1 MSGFKGK
8 VGGGNLVPDPFG
20 GAPQASAPLA
30 PGKRTLVDQLP
41 LIPPAPNAGGASSHG
56 APVQRHE
63 AAGDA
68 PQGEAVP
75 QAAASGGAGAG
86 GPPAPRLSFR
96 DVFGRRPAA
105 APEAAES
112 APPAPSEGGA
122 KSPVDQRAATTEPS
136 AAAPSELPYRA
147 DMERSFGRP
156 LGHVQAYMGANAEL
170 APHGAQALAAGHV
183 VAFAD
188 AQPSPAIVAHEVT
201 HTVQNDQAGTA
212 AAMASGVVA
221 PRDSPAEAE
230 ADANA
235 RRVAQHGAGVRLPPV
250 TAAPAAHVHLA
261 PAGAAHAAEAGVA
274 HAAEAGAASVP
285 TDAPPTAQVPHARW
299 PVFAATGKPYQI
311 VSAKDPVQL
320 WTVSAWLRSDA
331 GFVAHGSHA
340 KSPACA
346 AEILDALGWVPK
358 DRIAHAANDLVF
370 DISQPIRGQQLSARA
385 FSFVGLPTGRPV
397 VSREGGDVVAVATPL
412 DNPDVPD
419 GTRVELDDAQR
430 LAVLRA
436 LASFTGLAPAPDA
449 VDVLR
454 THPQFRALVAR
465 SGVLLWPID
474 QRTGNVLFGTD
485 DTASTELP
493 YTRWLHGK
501 LPGKQPAARAPD
513 KPKLQLH
520 NFYGQPIPGT
530 LRADRELVESAHP
543 MWLEIN
549 VRWPKRTPSA
559 ADYDVVPMVTPGH
572 GGGEVGLLRCDWQIE
587 PVGGTAPPVRA
598 HTEVAELH
606 HAFVLPP
613 GQRAGSY
620 RVTVRAELDAYF
632 EPVELETMVE
642 VKSTA
647 AAMQQLGDEAFAD
660 LGAHH
665 VTRAPESFDASGSG
679 DDNHG
684 WRTQGDL
691 AAGFA
696 PSRADAPDPGAA
708 GRAAKAKHLE
718 ATRLYLQANGASA
731 DTLAAV
737 DRSLAASQRTE
748 TALADDRARGWQPF
762 ELRGTYLSREDGVPS
777 GPLALYGTVHAEGP
791 RLEAGV
797 AVLGSVVVQIRDLSR
812 RFDNEDMTFTGRGA
826 TFEAAL
832 KAAFLD
838 NAKAYPTG
846 VMEIQAEEIEA
857 KLVGGKLTVGT
868 SHGKTIGFGLGT
880 DSRWKRVR
888 ATVWDPAVNLAAN
901 LGAMALMAFV
911 PGSAVVVAPL
921 LIAYNSAQTID
932 RAQAEATRGTL
943 TLGSA
948 SLSVGEI
955 ALNVLPL
962 LGRAQAFTKG
972 WFLLEGANWGGQA
985 VLMTASAIQAGR
997 ALQAGDIATLAA
1009 MYEEL
1014 QKLEASGAGP
1024 AAIEPKRQQI
1034 LARAK
1039 QVSHRIEQQFGEQIS
1054 TNAMFAVAGSVIHRA
1069 AAMTEAGQAALL
1081 DAYDHTRGAAAPDDA
1096 STVPAVRTTRI
1107 GPHDRVDHEATS
1119 SGEQIEAVPLTR
1131 AQRSELVR
1139 TKDLNPRRD
1148 GTRLAAKASDDTLA
1162 LGKKLASESEGQ
1174 AILSRLAAGDASALT
1189 DIGVKDL
1196 PDGYNPALREF
1207 ALLETRDG
1215 YIIVTG
1221 GRRSV
1226 EIPHGTRLLG
1236 HTHPESLDIDGHERM
1251 LDLRHEAGPHE
1262 AEVTFAEIARDQRT
1276 AGANESGLIPSPA
1289 DVDAVGE
1296 GGYQVLHTR
1305 YVHKGGGKI
1314 ANPASGTSGPRVSV
1328 VISDVRAIVSNPTQ
1342 QTTIYEATF
1351 TVRAGGETLWIGKVY
1366 VQRVEFGEGRFD
1378 QLWFDPP
1385 NSVKRHLEAKTP

>member
-1 MSGFKGK
+1 
-8 VGGGNLVPDPFG
+8 VGVHAAAAQGISTPSSRLPHSDAIQRSFG
-20 GAPQASAPLA
+20 SHDISSVQAHTGPEAAASARAMNADAYATGNHIVL
-30 PGKRTLVDQLP
+30 GDRTDLHTAAHEAAHLLQQRRGVQLK
-41 LIPPAPNAGGASSHG
+41 GGVG
-56 APVQRHE
+56 

-68 PQGEAVP
+68 YERHADAV
-75 QAAASGGAGAG
+75 ADRVVAGRSAEDLLDTGATG
-86 GPPAPRLSFR
+86 
-96 DVFGRRPAA
+96 
-105 APEAAES
+105 
-112 APPAPSEGGA
+112 
-122 KSPVDQRAATTEPS
+122 AATS
-136 AAAPSELPYRA
+136 A
-147 DMERSFGRP
+147 
-156 LGHVQAYMGANAEL
+156 VQRKETKDL
-170 APHGAQALAAGHV
+170 DHQAHLKNTDV
-183 VAFAD
+183 EI
-188 AQPSPAIVAHEVT
+188 PA
-201 HTVQNDQAGTA
+201 
-212 AAMASGVVA
+212 
-221 PRDSPAEAE
+221 
-230 ADANA
+230 
-235 RRVAQHGAGVRLPPV
+235 L
-250 TAAPAAHVHLA
+250 
-261 PAGAAHAAEAGVA
+261 
-274 HAAEAGAASVP
+274 AEAGAARTP
-285 TDAPPTAQVPHARW
+285 TDAPPTTQTPHAKW

-340 KSPACA
+340 RAPACA

-358 DRIAHAANDLVF
+358 DRIARAAQDLVF
-370 DISQPIRGQQLSARA
+370 DISQPIRGQQLSARG

-397 VSREGGDVVAVATPL
+397 VSREGGDIVAVATPL
-412 DNPDVPD
+412 ETPDVPD
-419 GTRVELDDAQR
+419 GTSVEIDDAQR
-430 LAVLRA
+430 LAVVRA

-449 VDVLR
+449 VAVLR

-465 SGVLLWPID
+465 SGVLLWSID
-474 QRTGNVLFGTD
+474 PRTGNVLFGTD
-485 DTASTELP
+485 ETASTELP

-501 LPGKQPAARAPD
+501 LPGKPPAPHAHD

-520 NFYGQPIPGT
+520 NFYGRPIPGT
-530 LRADRELVESAHP
+530 LRADRDLVESAHP

-549 VRWPKRTPSA
+549 VRWPKRSPSA

-572 GGGEVGLLRCDWQIE
+572 SGEVALLRCDWQIE
-587 PVGGTAPPVRA
+587 LVGSAAEPPVRA

-606 HAFVLPP
+606 HAFLLPP
-613 GQRAGSY
+613 GQQAGSY

-632 EPVELETMVE
+632 EPIELETTVE

-660 LGAHH
+660 LGARH

-691 AAGFA
+691 AAGVA
-696 PSRADAPDPGAA
+696 PSRADAPDPAAA
-708 GRAAKAKHLE
+708 GRAAKVKHLE

-731 DTLAAV
+731 ATLAAV
-737 DRSLAASQRTE
+737 DRSLEASRSTE

-762 ELRGTYLSREDGVPS
+762 QLRGTYLSREDGVPS
-777 GPLALYGTVHAEGP
+777 GPLALLGTVHAEGP
-791 RLEAGV
+791 GLAGGV
-797 AVLGSVVVQIRDLSR
+797 PSLGSVVVQIRDLSR

-838 NAKAYPTG
+838 NAKAYPAG
-846 VMEIQAEEIEA
+846 VIEIQAEAIEA
-857 KLVGGKLTVGT
+857 KLVGAEVTVGT

-888 ATVWDPAVNLAAN
+888 ATVWDPTVNLATN

-932 RAQAEATRGTL
+932 RVQAEATRGTL

-962 LGRAQAFTKG
+962 LGRAQALSKG
-972 WFLLEGANWGGQA
+972 WFWLEVANWGGQA

-997 ALQAGDIATLAA
+997 ALQTGDIATLAA

-1014 QKLEASGAGP
+1014 QKLEASGAAP

-1039 QVSHRIEQQFGEQIS
+1039 QVSDRIEQQFGEQIS
-1054 TNAMFAVAGSVIHRA
+1054 TNAMFAIAGSVIHRA
-1069 AAMTEAGQAALL
+1069 ATMTEAGQSALI
-1081 DAYDHTRGAAAPDDA
+1081 DAYTHARGADAPDDA
-1096 STVPAVRTTRI
+1096 SLVRPMRATRI
-1107 GPHDRVDHEATS
+1107 APHDRVDHEPTS

-1131 AQRSELVR
+1131 EQRSELVR

-1148 GTRLAAKASDDTLA
+1148 GQRLAAKASDDTLA
-1162 LGKKLASESEGQ
+1162 IGKKLTSESEGQ

-1226 EIPHGTRLLG
+1226 GIPPGTRLLG

-1251 LDLRHEAGPHE
+1251 IDLRHEAGPNK

-1305 YVHKGGGKI
+1305 YIHKGGGKI
-1314 ANPASGTSGPRVSV
+1314 ANPASGASGPRVSV
-1328 VISDVRAIVSNPTQ
+1328 AISQVRTITSNPTQ
-1342 QTTIYEATF
+1342 QTSIYEATF
-1351 TVRAGGETLWIGKVY
+1351 TVRAGGETLWTGKIY
-1366 VQRVEFGEGRFD
+1366 AQRVEFGEGRFD